1 MAATIG
7 RYRIVTEL
15 GRGGMATVYLAID
28 AETNESVAVKLMAR
42 DLTQEASFRRRF
54 RREVDAL
61 RRLKHPSILAFLDFG
76 EHGEQPY
83 LVMPCMSG
91 GTLEDRLQA
100 GALPPATIAAI
111 LTPIADALDYAHS
124 QGVIHRDVKPSNIL
138 FDESRHPYLTDFGI
152 VKTLDE
158 LNSVITQS
166 GALLGT
172 PAYMSPEQVKGGD
185 ITGSCD
191 IYALGIVLFQML
203 TGQLPFTATDPFAQ
217 AFQRVHEPVPVARA
231 INAAL
236 APEWQPIID
245 RALAKDPPNRYATA
259 GEMAADV
266 RQVVAPAVETPPAP
280 TVVRPNRRLWPS
292 VGAAALVL
300 LALGSAIWWGVDGGL
315 IDPRGQPTL
324 APTAA
329 LVVVVPTSTIPAA
342 ATREPLSETAESA
355 TSATA
360 VETTVA
366 TASPYTSLPTRF
378 RLANSVELRAGPG
391 MVYEIVTTLPAG
403 EEVTVIGRDAV
414 WAWYNVRR
422 DSDGQ
427 TGWLAHTSGQLVDA
441 GRMAAI
447 AEAGTIPAPPVTVT
461 STTLPVVAQPTQAV
475 ARATA
480 ALATAAPASVVI
492 TVPPPTV
499 AVPSNENPGNNDDPT
514 RDVYPP
520 PYP

>member
-1 MAATIG
+1 
-7 RYRIVTEL
+7 
-15 GRGGMATVYLAID
+15 MATVFLAID
-28 AETNESVAVKLMAR
+28 TETNESVAVKLMAR
-42 DLTQEASFRRRF
+42 DLTQQAAFRRRF

-61 RRLKHPSILAFLDFG
+61 RRLHHPSILTVLDFG
-76 EHGEQPY
+76 VHADQPY

-91 GTLEDRLQA
+91 GTLEDRLKT
-100 GALPPATIAAI
+100 GALQPAVIAAI
-111 LTPIADALDYAHS
+111 LTPVADALDYAHS
-124 QGVIHRDVKPSNIL
+124 EGVIHRDVKPSNIL
-138 FDESRHPYLTDFGI
+138 FDESGHPYLTDFGI

-158 LNSVITQS
+158 LNSVITQT

-203 TGQLPFTATDPFAQ
+203 TSQLPFTATDPFAQ

-236 APEWQPIID
+236 APQWQAIID
-245 RALAKDPPNRYATA
+245 RALAKDPIERYATA

-266 RQVVAPAVETPPAP
+266 RQVVTPAVENWPAP
-280 TVVRPNRRLWPS
+280 PLVRPNRRLWPR
-292 VGAAALVL
+292 VAAAALVL
-300 LALGSAIWWGVDGGL
+300 LVLGGAVWWGMDGGL

-329 LVVVVPTSTIPAA
+329 LVAVVPTSTIPAA

-391 MVYEIVTTLPAG
+391 MVYEVVTTLPAG

-414 WAWYNVRR
+414 WAWYNVQR

-427 TGWLAHTSGQLVDA
+427 TGWLARTSGQLIEP
-441 GRMAAI
+441 GRVASI
-447 AEAGTIPAPPVTVT
+447 AEAGTIPAPPVTA
-461 STTLPVVAQPTQAV
+461 TTAAVPVVAQPTRAV
-475 ARATA
+475 ASATA
-480 ALATAAPASVVI
+480 VAPALAPPTVVI
-492 TVPPPTV
+492 TAPPTV
-499 AVPSNENPGNNDDPT
+499 AVSANEEPGGKDDSP
-514 RDVYPP
+514 RDVYPA